1 MTDTAAARTATGTRP
16 GSAARD
22 DLEAGSGSAT
32 ALLRTV
38 VGSVLRP
45 IGGWMSAAGAVRL
58 MDGLGVPSATA
69 RSSLARLC
77 SRGVLRREPREGTAG
92 YALDPAAVPMLERGD
107 RRIFGDHVEASR
119 WVLVSLSFP
128 ERSRSDRD
136 RLRRRLAALGCGTV
150 ADGLWIAPSALEDEL
165 AEAVSAIAD
174 TSDSAAAR
182 GQRHAFRTGEAAVA
196 LFADASP
203 RGDLATGLARWYDLP
218 AIRAAHDA
226 FLSRFADAAG
236 PDAARPDAAGPDAP
250 GPDDDAQAFAVWMR
264 ALDEWRVIPYRDPGL
279 PSAALAPDWPGA
291 ASAALFQRLR
301 RDLEAR
307 AVAHAA
313 SVATSDRVPA
323 TTR

>member
-1 MTDTAAARTATGTRP
+1 MTDTVTTRRAAGTHAEP
-16 GSAARD
+16 AARD

-77 SRGVLRREPREGTAG
+77 SRGVLRREPRDGTAG

-107 RRIFGDHVEASR
+107 RRIFGHRVEASR

-165 AEAVSAIAD
+165 AEAVAAIAD
-174 TSDSAAAR
+174 TSASAAAR
-182 GQRHAFRTGEAAVA
+182 GRGRTSRTSEVAVT

-218 AIRAAHDA
+218 AIRAAHET
-226 FLSRFADAAG
+226 FLSHFADA
-236 PDAARPDAAGPDAP
+236 PRPDAP
-250 GPDDDAQAFAVWMR
+250 GPGAPRPDDDAQAFAVWMR

-313 SVATSDRVPA
+313 SVATSDRIPA

>member
-1 MTDTAAARTATGTRP
+1 MTDAVTTRRATGTHAEP
-16 GSAARD
+16 AARD

-45 IGGWMSAAGAVRL
+45 IGGWMSTAGAVRL

-77 SRGVLRREPREGTAG
+77 SRGVLRREPRDGAAG

-107 RRIFGDHVEASR
+107 RRIFGHRVEASR

-165 AEAVSAIAD
+165 AEAVAAIAD
-174 TSDSAAAR
+174 TSASAAAR
-182 GQRHAFRTGEAAVA
+182 GRGGISRTSDVAVA

-218 AIRAAHDA
+218 AIRAAHES
-226 FLSRFADAAG
+226 FLSHFADA
-236 PDAARPDAAGPDAP
+236 PRPDAPRPNAP
-250 GPDDDAQAFAVWMR
+250 RPDDDARAFGVWMR

-313 SVATSDRVPA
+313 SVATSDRIPA

>member
-1 MTDTAAARTATGTRP
+1 MTDIATTRKATATHP
-16 GSAARD
+16 EPAARD
-22 DLEAGSGSAT
+22 DLEAGTGSAT

-45 IGGWMSAAGAVRL
+45 MGGWMSAAGAVRL
-58 MDGLGVPSATA
+58 MDGLGVPAATA

-107 RRIFGDHVEASR
+107 RRIFGDRVEASR

-165 AEAVSAIAD
+165 AEAVAAIAG
-174 TSDSAAAR
+174 TSASSAAR
-182 GQRHAFRTGEAAVA
+182 GRGRTSRTSEAAVA

-203 RGDLATGLARWYDLP
+203 RGDLASGLARWYDLP
-218 AIRAAHDA
+218 AIRAAHDS
-226 FLSRFADAAG
+226 FLSHFADA
-236 PDAARPDAAGPDAP
+236 PGPDAP
-250 GPDDDAQAFAVWMR
+250 RPDAPRPDDDAQAFAVWMR

-301 RDLEAR
+301 GDLEAR

-313 SVATSDRVPA
+313 SVAASDRVPA

>member
-1 MTDTAAARTATGTRP
+1 MTDAVTTRRATGTHAEP
-16 GSAARD
+16 AARD

-45 IGGWMSAAGAVRL
+45 IGGWMSTAGAVRL

-77 SRGVLRREPREGTAG
+77 SRGVLRREPRDGAAG

-107 RRIFGDHVEASR
+107 RRIFGDRVEASR

-165 AEAVSAIAD
+165 AEAVAAIAD
-174 TSDSAAAR
+174 TSASAAAR
-182 GQRHAFRTGEAAVA
+182 GRGGISRTSDVAVA

-218 AIRAAHDA
+218 AIRAAHES
-226 FLSRFADAAG
+226 FLSHFADA
-236 PDAARPDAAGPDAP
+236 PRPDAPRPNAP
-250 GPDDDAQAFAVWMR
+250 RPDDDARAFGVWMR

-307 AVAHAA
+307 AVAYAA
-313 SVATSDRVPA
+313 SVATSDRIPA